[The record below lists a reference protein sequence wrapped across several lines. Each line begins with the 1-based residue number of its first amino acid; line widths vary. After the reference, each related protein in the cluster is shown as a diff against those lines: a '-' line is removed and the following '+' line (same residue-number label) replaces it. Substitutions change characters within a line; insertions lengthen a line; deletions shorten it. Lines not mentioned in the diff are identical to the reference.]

1 MTPQPGW
8 AQRVARTVGTTF
20 FVVGC
25 LGFVPG
31 VTVDVEQIHL
41 AGPGSATALLGLV
54 PVTVAGNSVHLAFAV
69 AALLCRRRDV
79 RARAHLGW
87 AGALYV
93 VLGAR
98 SLVIGTGIS
107 ATTPD
112 AHLGLGVGLAAGD
125 RGQCVRAR
133 HPTTSH
139 RGVVSGRTLPTR

>member
-1 MTPQPGW
+1 MTPQRGW

-31 VTVDVEQIHL
+31 VTVDVEQIPP
-41 AGPGSATALLGLV
+41 GPGSATPLLGLV
-54 PVTVAGNSVHLAFAV
+54 PVTVAGNVVQLVFAV
-69 AALLCRRRDV
+69 PVLLCRRSDV
-79 RARAHLGW
+79 RARGWLVW

-93 VLGAR
+93 ALCAR
-98 SLVIGTGIS
+98 GPVIGTGIS

-112 AHLGLGVGLAAGD
+112 AHRGLWVGLAAGD

-139 RGVVSGRTLPTR
+139 RGFVSGRTLPTR